1 MGIISVS
8 YVGVLFVEWE
18 DGSKWEEM
26 GFVEF
31 SDLESAIRAKVD
43 EDMEAAVQRIFVN
56 LLLWNLAFQQLV
68 PLFSSF
74 SEKVWSQTS
83 LETDECQ
90 GRVEK

>member
-1 MGIISVS
+1 MWE
-8 YVGVLFVEWE
+8 VLFVEWE
-18 DGSKWEEM
+18 DWSKWEEM
-26 GFVEF
+26 RFVEF